1 MKKTATISA
10 LAILGSAILIFSIF
24 LLLGSYNNYNENKN
38 KIEIDLSTI
47 NSYDDCVLAGFDIL
61 EIFPEQCQTLDGRT
75 FVNEN
80 SEFASKNVNISGL
93 FTCLP
98 PKDVNVPHDDM
109 CSYGLKT
116 ESGDYY
122 GLREVDGSE
131 AALFEL
137 RPDDKIGVEGVFM
150 PGVDIR
156 YDSLGTI
163 EVERLEIISKA
174 EVTNPDLL

>member
-10 LAILGSAILIFSIF
+10 LAILGSAILIFVIF
-24 LLLGSYNNYNENKN
+24 LLLGSYNNYNKNKN

-61 EIFPEQCQTLDGRT
+61 EIFPEQCQIPDGRT

-80 SEFASKNVNISGL
+80 SEFASQNVNISGV
-93 FTCLP
+93 FACLP
-98 PKDVNVPHDDM
+98 PKDINMPHDDV
-109 CSYGLKT
+109 CTYGLEV

-137 RPDDKIGVEGVFM
+137 RTGDVIRVEGIFL
-150 PGVDIR
+150 PGADIR